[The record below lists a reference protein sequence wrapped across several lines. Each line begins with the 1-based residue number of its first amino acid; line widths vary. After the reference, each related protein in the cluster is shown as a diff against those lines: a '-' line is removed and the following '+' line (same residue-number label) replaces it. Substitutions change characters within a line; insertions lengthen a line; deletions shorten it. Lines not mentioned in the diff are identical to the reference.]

1 MLYGSAERWREIAR
15 LNGLKSP
22 DGLRVGQ
29 RLRLPE
35 KPLRTGEEARRFLG
49 EFWLKKSGVPSAQ
62 LPKVT
67 QQQRAPEIEVRT
79 SGSRAEIVVPVEA
92 VAASPVVSD
101 PEVRS
106 ELAAQAR
113 TPVEQATLSGR
124 ALLEAGRTA
133 EALEVF
139 QSERTRDPDFLPS
152 WFLELRCL
160 RVLGREKELQ
170 QTLAAL
176 LARFPRLESL
186 PVVMQYRRQP

>member
-22 DGLRVGQ
+22 NGLRAGQ
-29 RLRLPE
+29 QLRLPE
-35 KPLRTGEEARRFLG
+35 KPLRTGEEARRFLV
-49 EFWLKKSGVPSAQ
+49 EFWLKKSGVSSDQAQ
-62 LPKVT
+62 RVSQP
-67 QQQRAPEIEVRT
+67 QQAPQIQVHT
-79 SGSRAEIVVPVEA
+79 TGSRTEIVVPA
-92 VAASPVVSD
+92 GATATSPEVSD
-101 PEVRS
+101 PLVRA
-106 ELAAQAR
+106 ELAAQVR

-139 QSERTRDPDFLPS
+139 KAERARDPDFLPS

-170 QTLAAL
+170 QTLTAF